1 MAYLTY
7 TRFFFTPIFLCI
19 CLLRMGALATFHALI
34 LVGVGIGKILI
45 DLCVRN
51 IFHKK
56 FTWSGNML
64 VSGWLSVSL
73 RYYNGLSAVIDW
85 KVHLEKLELNDT

>member
-1 MAYLTY
+1 MA
-7 TRFFFTPIFLCI
+7 
-19 CLLRMGALATFHALI
+19 ALATFHALI
-34 LVGVGIGKILI
+34 LVGVDIGKFLI

-64 VSGWLSVSL
+64 VCGWLSVAL
-73 RYYNGLSAVIDW
+73 RYYNELSAVMDW

>member
-1 MAYLTY
+1 
-7 TRFFFTPIFLCI
+7 
-19 CLLRMGALATFHALI
+19 MGKF
-34 LVGVGIGKILI
+34 LI

-56 FTWSGNML
+56 CTWSGNML

-73 RYYNGLSAVIDW
+73 SYYNGLSAVMDW